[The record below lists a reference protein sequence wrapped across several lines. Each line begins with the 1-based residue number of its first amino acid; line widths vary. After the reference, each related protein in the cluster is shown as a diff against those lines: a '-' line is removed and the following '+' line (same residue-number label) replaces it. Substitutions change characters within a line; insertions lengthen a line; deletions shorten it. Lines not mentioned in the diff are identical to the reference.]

1 MSREKQELS
10 QLMNKE
16 YKCVLLAAARAVG
29 SVVLHAGL
37 EPVLDMRRPVFH
49 SSPSA

>member
-16 YKCVLLAAARAVG
+16 YKCVLLAASAVCTAVLCG
-29 SVVLHAGL
+29 GLDIVVKFFPTL
-37 EPVLDMRRPVFH
+37 P
-49 SSPSA
+49 PSW